1 MVYKKPYI
9 GTMSSNSESKINRL
23 LKSVPSG
30 TVILSSWLR
39 QNGYSLDLQK
49 RYRKSNWLESVGSG
63 AMIRNG
69 DHLTWEG
76 ALFALQHQL
85 NLAIHPGATTAL
97 ALLGKAHYLELSPK
111 FATLFGPTAHK
122 LPLWFKNREW
132 EQSIKLHNTDF
143 LPARLG
149 LVDVELKNF
158 KLTVSGPARA
168 LMECLYLVPEH
179 QSLLACHEVMEGL
192 NNLRPAQVQELLES
206 CNSIKVKRLF
216 LYLAEKSGH
225 EWLNLIQ
232 PERIDLGCGK
242 RSIVKGG
249 VYNSKFQITVDKEL
263 KASQ

>member
-1 MVYKKPYI
+1 
-9 GTMSSNSESKINRL
+9 MSSNSESKINRL
-23 LKSVPSG
+23 LKFVPSG

-49 RYRKSNWLESVGSG
+49 RYRNSNWLESVGSG
-63 AMIRNG
+63 AMIRKG

-85 NLAIHPGATTAL
+85 NLAIHPGAGTAL
-97 ALLGKAHYLELSPK
+97 ALLGKAHYLELSSK

-122 LPLWFKNREW
+122 LPIWFINRKW
-132 EQSIKLHNTDF
+132 EQGIKLYSTDF
-143 LPARLG
+143 LPAKLG

-179 QSLLACHEVMEGL
+179 QSLIACHEIMEGL
-192 NNLRPAQVQELLES
+192 NNLRPTNVQELLEACS
-206 CNSIKVKRLF
+206 SVKVKRLF

-225 EWLNLIQ
+225 EWLNHIQ
-232 PERIDLGCGK
+232 PDGIDLGKGK

-249 VYNSKFQITVDKEL
+249 AYNSKFQITVEKEL
-263 KASQ
+263 EVTNE